1 MLAAGAVV
9 EVWTGGRHRRL
20 VADGGLGTLGI
31 GVGDGCCIVVVIY
44 LVTRNIVVSGSM
56 LRSNLVAGW
65 LLICLEC
72 AFSFATSV
80 LSIGVFKSSSC
91 YCCG

>member
-31 GVGDGCCIVVVIY
+31 GVGDGCCITVVIDM
-44 LVTRNIVVSGSM
+44 VTRNGVVSGSI
-56 LRSNLVAGW
+56 LRSTLGAG
-65 LLICLEC
+65 
-72 AFSFATSV
+72 
-80 LSIGVFKSSSC
+80 
-91 YCCG
+91 